1 MQIIAAKTF
10 PTRSSINC
18 ALFGEGT
25 FLETR
30 VSPFIIKHRLSFFRK
45 IKRKGGEFEYRLYR
59 LAVKR
64 CLSNHP
70 LLSLLTILQTAFGS
84 VLFFSQEK
92 ERDE

>member
-10 PTRSSINC
+10 PTRSSINY

-30 VSPFIIKHRLSFFRK
+30 VSPFIIKHRLPFFRK

-70 LLSLLTILQTAFGS
+70 SSLLTILQTAFGS
-84 VLFFSQEK
+84 VLFFSREK
-92 ERDE
+92 ERDK